1 MKPLNMTKPMLALLF
16 SLMIFAS
23 CSSPKE
29 LLFSNRDWHI
39 NPGFG
44 QMIDRDTTYRF
55 TFGNVILPSNP
66 SIISCKDSLDKYPGM
81 KKFMTDILHSCN
93 LDSAEILCYVPE
105 LERIFVKTNGIMS
118 TGKPNSISTPMWE
131 EKPYTMWVHDDDVEN
146 WARKDSEMYTY
157 YYFNKRKRQL
167 LIADFFNYG
176 DTPIAQISVY
186 QSKTKKTRKMGVDF
200 SIYLC
205 FCNKDIRNPHK
216 NIEYWANM
224 VEYRRRIAFSNYKI
238 GQEQKN
244 RAK

>member
-1 MKPLNMTKPMLALLF
+1 MKSMNLTTSMLAFLISFML
-16 SLMIFAS
+16 FAS

-39 NPGFG
+39 NSGYG

-55 TFGNVILPSNP
+55 TFGNIILPSSP
-66 SIISCKDSLDKYPGM
+66 AIISCKDSLDKYPGM
-81 KKFMTDILHSCN
+81 DKFMADILHSCRI
-93 LDSAEILCYVPE
+93 DSAEILCYVPE

-118 TGKPNSISTPMWE
+118 TGKPNSISTPMYE

-146 WARKDSEMYTY
+146 WTRKDSEMYTY

-167 LIADFFNYG
+167 LIVDFYNYG

-186 QSKTKKTRKMGVDF
+186 QSITKKLRKLGVDY

-205 FCNKDIRNPHK
+205 FSRNDISNPLK
-216 NIEYWANM
+216 NIEYWANL

-238 GQEQKN
+238 GQEQKL
-244 RAK
+244 KTK